1 MGLFSIFSKN
11 KQESTAQD
19 SGRFSR
25 DDDYG
30 QQARSKRASYANEAG
45 AGGSRRSR
53 SGGDPML
60 PEKKRARR
68 RLVGAIALA
77 LAAAVGLPM
86 LLDSEPRPLAGDIA
100 IQIPSKEKAPAL
112 PMPSSPVPAA
122 ESVDQ
127 GEEIIAPPP
136 LAPTQAQVQAPATG
150 VATAPPVKTLEPA
163 QVVTDD
169 GPLRTEPEIK
179 MAQEAKA
186 PERKPEP
193 KVAERKPEVKP
204 DTKPEPK
211 PERKVAEK
219 PAEKPADKAPEK
231 PAPKKAEEKAAAPR
245 PKDAEAARAL
255 ALLEGKPVAKAAD
268 KPEAAQRFVVQVA
281 ALASEEKVAELQARL
296 RAAGVSAHTRKSG
309 ELIRV
314 QVGPFGSREEAEK
327 ARARLGAQG
336 FSGFLVPV

>member
-25 DDDYG
+25 DDDNLAER
-30 QQARSKRASYANEAG
+30 ARAKRAAYAGEA
-45 AGGSRRSR
+45 ASASRRSR

-86 LLDSEPRPLAGDIA
+86 LLDSEPRPLVGDIA
-100 IQIPSKEKAPAL
+100 IDIPSKDKAAAL
-112 PMPSSPVPAA
+112 PVPSNPVPAA
-122 ESVDQ
+122 DSVDQ
-127 GEEIIAPPP
+127 NEEIVES
-136 LAPTQAQVQAPATG
+136 PTPAPATAP
-150 VATAPPVKTLEPA
+150 VPAARPAVTPPPVKTA
-163 QVVTDD
+163 
-169 GPLRTEPEIK
+169 
-179 MAQEAKA
+179 EAPKFDPKELVYA
-186 PERKPEP
+186 EPERKPEP
-193 KVAERKPEVKP
+193 KPEHKPEVKKP
-204 DTKPEPK
+204 EPKPVEHKPEPK
-211 PERKVAEK
+211 PE
-219 PAEKPADKAPEK
+219 
-231 PAPKKAEEKAAAPR
+231 PKKPEPKPEPKKPEPKKTEDKPR
-245 PKDAEAARAL
+245 AKDQEAARAL
-255 ALLEGKPVAKAAD
+255 ALLEGKPAEKAEKPAAD
-268 KPEAAQRFVVQVA
+268 KPEASQRFVVQVA
-281 ALASEEKVAELQARL
+281 ALASQEKVAELQARL

-327 ARARLGAQG
+327 ARAKLSSQG

>member
-11 KQESTAQD
+11 KQENTAQD

-25 DDDYG
+25 DDDNLAER
-30 QQARSKRASYANEAG
+30 ARAKRAAYAGEA
-45 AGGSRRSR
+45 ASASRRSR

-86 LLDSEPRPLAGDIA
+86 LLDSEPRPLVGDIA
-100 IQIPSKEKAPAL
+100 IDIPSKDKAPAL
-112 PMPSSPVPAA
+112 PVPASPVPAA
-122 ESVDQ
+122 DSVDQ
-127 GEEIIAPPP
+127 GEEIVDP
-136 LAPTQAQVQAPATG
+136 APAP
-150 VATAPPVKTLEPA
+150 VPAAATPAEKPAATPPV
-163 QVVTDD
+163 
-169 GPLRTEPEIK
+169 R
-179 MAQEAKA
+179 MAEAPKFDPKELVYA
-186 PERKPEP
+186 EPERKSEP
-193 KVAERKPEVKP
+193 
-204 DTKPEPK
+204 KPEPK
-211 PERKVAEK
+211 PEPKK
-219 PAEKPADKAPEK
+219 PEPKPVEHKPE
-231 PAPKKAEEKAAAPR
+231 PKKAEPKAEPKPEPKKPEPKKAEDKPR
-245 PKDAEAARAL
+245 AKDQEAARAL
-255 ALLEGKPVAKAAD
+255 ALLEGKPAD
-268 KPEAAQRFVVQVA
+268 KAEKPSKPDAAQRFVVQVA

-327 ARARLGAQG
+327 ARAKLGAQG

>member
-11 KQESTAQD
+11 KQESSAQD

-25 DDDYG
+25 DDDNLAER
-30 QQARSKRASYANEAG
+30 ARAKRAAYAGEA
-45 AGGSRRSR
+45 AAASRRSR

-86 LLDSEPRPLAGDIA
+86 LLDSEPRPLVGDIA
-100 IQIPSKEKAPAL
+100 IQIPSKDKAPAL
-112 PMPSSPVPAA
+112 PMPSAPVPAA

-127 GEEIIAPPP
+127 GEEIVEP
-136 LAPTQAQVQAPATG
+136 APAARTQEPP
-150 VATAPPVKTLEPA
+150 VALPPPVKTVEVAKAEPA
-163 QVVTDD
+163 E
-169 GPLRTEPEIK
+169 PARAEPEHK
-179 MAQEAKA
+179 
-186 PERKPEP
+186 PEPKKPEPKPEP
-193 KVAERKPEVKP
+193 KVAEH
-204 DTKPEPK
+204 KPEPK
-211 PERKVAEK
+211 KPEPKVAEK
-219 PAEKPADKAPEK
+219 PTEK
-231 PAPKKAEEKAAAPR
+231 PAPKKAEDKPLPPR
-245 PKDAEAARAL
+245 AKDEDAARAL
-255 ALLEGKPVAKAAD
+255 ALLEGKAAAKPAEKAAEKPAA
-268 KPEAAQRFVVQVA
+268 KPEASQRFVVQVA
-281 ALASEEKVAELQARL
+281 ALASEDKVAELQARL

-327 ARARLGAQG
+327 ARAKLGAQG

>member
-11 KQESTAQD
+11 KQESSAQD

-25 DDDYG
+25 DDDNLAER
-30 QQARSKRASYANEAG
+30 ARAKRAAYAGEA
-45 AGGSRRSR
+45 AAASRRSR

-86 LLDSEPRPLAGDIA
+86 LLDSEPRPLVGDIA
-100 IQIPSKEKAPAL
+100 IQIPAKDKAPAL
-112 PMPSSPVPAA
+112 PVPSDPVPAA

-127 GEEIIAPPP
+127 GEEIVEAPP
-136 LAPTQAQVQAPATG
+136 APAP
-150 VATAPPVKTLEPA
+150 AALPPPVKTVEVAKADPREP
-163 QVVTDD
+163 V
-169 GPLRTEPEIK
+169 RIEPEPK
-179 MAQEAKA
+179 
-186 PERKPEP
+186 PEPKKPEPKKPEPKPAEHKSEPKKPEP
-193 KVAERKPEVKP
+193 KVAEKPV
-204 DTKPEPK
+204 
-211 PERKVAEK
+211 
-219 PAEKPADKAPEK
+219 EK
-231 PAPKKAEEKAAAPR
+231 PAPKKAEDKPLPARA
-245 PKDAEAARAL
+245 KDEDAARAL
-255 ALLEGKPVAKAAD
+255 ALLEGKSAAKPAEKPVEKWAN

-281 ALASEEKVAELQARL
+281 ALASQEKVEELQARL

-327 ARARLGAQG
+327 ARAKLGAQG

>member
-25 DDDYG
+25 DDDNLAER
-30 QQARSKRASYANEAG
+30 ARAKRAAYAGEA
-45 AGGSRRSR
+45 ASASRRSR

-86 LLDSEPRPLAGDIA
+86 LLDSEPRPLVGDIA
-100 IQIPSKEKAPAL
+100 IDIPSKDKVAAL
-112 PMPSSPVPAA
+112 PVPSNPVPAA
-122 ESVDQ
+122 DSVDQ
-127 GEEIIAPPP
+127 NEEIVESPTPAPAPAPVPAAGPAVTPPP
-136 LAPTQAQVQAPATG
+136 LKTAEAPKFDPKELVYA
-150 VATAPPVKTLEPA
+150 E
-163 QVVTDD
+163 
-169 GPLRTEPEIK
+169 
-179 MAQEAKA
+179 

-193 KVAERKPEVKP
+193 KPEHKPEVKKP
-204 DTKPEPK
+204 EPKPVEHKPEPK
-211 PERKVAEK
+211 PE
-219 PAEKPADKAPEK
+219 
-231 PAPKKAEEKAAAPR
+231 PKKPEPKPEPKKPEPKKTEDKPR
-245 PKDAEAARAL
+245 AKDQDAARAL
-255 ALLEGKPVAKAAD
+255 ALLEGKPADKAEKPAAD
-268 KPEAAQRFVVQVA
+268 KQEASQRFVVQVA
-281 ALASEEKVAELQARL
+281 ALASQEKVAELQARL

-327 ARARLGAQG
+327 ARAKLSSQG

>member
-25 DDDYG
+25 DDDNL
-30 QQARSKRASYANEAG
+30 AKRARAKRAAYAGEA
-45 AGGSRRSR
+45 ASASRRSR

-86 LLDSEPRPLAGDIA
+86 LLDSEPRPLVGDIA
-100 IQIPSKEKAPAL
+100 IDIPAKDKAPAL
-112 PMPSSPVPAA
+112 PVPSSPVPAA
-122 ESVDQ
+122 DSVD
-127 GEEIIAPPP
+127 GDEEIIDPPAPP
-136 LAPTQAQVQAPATG
+136 AATQGTTPA
-150 VATAPPVKTLEPA
+150 ATPPV
-163 QVVTDD
+163 
-169 GPLRTEPEIK
+169 RT
-179 MAQEAKA
+179 AEA
-186 PERKPEP
+186 P
-193 KVAERKPEVKP
+193 KFDPKELVYAERKPESKP
-204 DTKPEPK
+204 EHKPEPK
-211 PERKVAEK
+211 PEPK
-219 PAEKPADKAPEK
+219 PETKKPEPKPEHKPEPKKPEPKPEPKLAEK
-231 PAPKKAEEKAAAPR
+231 PAPKKAEEKPR
-245 PKDAEAARAL
+245 AKDDDAARAL
-255 ALLEGKPVAKAAD
+255 ALLEGKPAAKAEKPAAD
-268 KPEAAQRFVVQVA
+268 KPTAKPDSAQRFVVQVA
-281 ALASEEKVAELQARL
+281 ALASQEKVTELQARL

-327 ARARLGAQG
+327 ARARLSAQG

>member
-25 DDDYG
+25 DDDNLAER
-30 QQARSKRASYANEAG
+30 ARAKRAAYAGEA
-45 AGGSRRSR
+45 AAASRRSR

-86 LLDSEPRPLAGDIA
+86 LLDSEPRPLVGDIA
-100 IQIPSKEKAPAL
+100 IQIPAKDKAPPL
-112 PMPSSPVPAA
+112 PVPSDPVPAA

-127 GEEIIAPPP
+127 DEEIVEAPPVTP
-136 LAPTQAQVQAPATG
+136 PGARTQAPA
-150 VATAPPVKTLEPA
+150 AMPPPVKTVEVAKAEPKEP
-163 QVVTDD
+163 V
-169 GPLRTEPEIK
+169 RTEPAHK
-179 MAQEAKA
+179 
-186 PERKPEP
+186 PESKPEPKPEPKKPEP
-193 KVAERKPEVKP
+193 KVAEH
-204 DTKPEPK
+204 KPEPK
-211 PERKVAEK
+211 KPEPKVAEK
-219 PAEKPADKAPEK
+219 PVEK
-231 PAPKKAEEKAAAPR
+231 PAPKKVEDKPLPARA
-245 PKDAEAARAL
+245 KDEDAARAL
-255 ALLEGKPVAKAAD
+255 ALLEGKAAAKPAE
-268 KPEAAQRFVVQVA
+268 KPEAHQRFVVQVA
-281 ALASEEKVAELQARL
+281 ALASEEKVAELQTRL

-327 ARARLGAQG
+327 ARAKLGAQG
-336 FSGFLVPV
+336 FSGFLVPM

>member
-25 DDDYG
+25 DDDNLAER
-30 QQARSKRASYANEAG
+30 ARAKRAAYAGEA
-45 AGGSRRSR
+45 ASASRRSR

-86 LLDSEPRPLAGDIA
+86 LLDSEPRPLVGDIA
-100 IQIPSKEKAPAL
+100 IDIPSKEKAPAL
-112 PMPSSPVPAA
+112 PVPSNPVPAA

-127 GEEIIAPPP
+127 DEEIIAPPP
-136 LAPTQAQVQAPATG
+136 EASTPAARQPAT
-150 VATAPPVKTLEPA
+150 P
-163 QVVTDD
+163 
-169 GPLRTEPEIK
+169 PLRT
-179 MAQEAKA
+179 AEAPRVDPKELVYA
-186 PERKPEP
+186 EPERKPEP
-193 KVAERKPEVKP
+193 RPEAKKPEPKP
-204 DTKPEPK
+204 AEHKPEPK
-211 PERKVAEK
+211 PEAKK
-219 PAEKPADKAPEK
+219 PEAKKPE
-231 PAPKKAEEKAAAPR
+231 PKKAEEKPR
-245 PKDAEAARAL
+245 AKDQEAARAL
-255 ALLEGKPVAKAAD
+255 ALLEGKPAD
-268 KPEAAQRFVVQVA
+268 KPASRPESKPENKQENKPDAAQRFVVQVA
-281 ALASEEKVAELQARL
+281 ALASQDKVTELQARL

-314 QVGPFGSREEAEK
+314 QVGPFNSREEAEK

>member
-11 KQESTAQD
+11 KQESSAQD

-25 DDDYG
+25 DDDNLAER
-30 QQARSKRASYANEAG
+30 ARAKRAAYAGEA
-45 AGGSRRSR
+45 AAASRRSR

-86 LLDSEPRPLAGDIA
+86 LLDSEPRPLVGDIA
-100 IQIPSKEKAPAL
+100 IQIPAKDKAPAL
-112 PMPSSPVPAA
+112 PVPSDPVPAA

-127 GEEIIAPPP
+127 GEEIVEAPP
-136 LAPTQAQVQAPATG
+136 APAP
-150 VATAPPVKTLEPA
+150 AAPAALPPPVKTVE
-163 QVVTDD
+163 V
-169 GPLRTEPEIK
+169 
-179 MAQEAKA
+179 AKA
-186 PERKPEP
+186 EPKEPVRIESEPKPEPKKPEPKKSEPKPAEHKPEPKKPEP
-193 KVAERKPEVKP
+193 KVAEKPV
-204 DTKPEPK
+204 
-211 PERKVAEK
+211 
-219 PAEKPADKAPEK
+219 EK
-231 PAPKKAEEKAAAPR
+231 PAPKKVEDKPLPSRA
-245 PKDAEAARAL
+245 KDEDAARAL
-255 ALLEGKPVAKAAD
+255 ALLEGKSAAKPAEKPAEKPVA

-281 ALASEEKVAELQARL
+281 ALASQEKVEELQARL

-327 ARARLGAQG
+327 ARAKLGAQG

>member
-19 SGRFSR
+19 SGHFSR
-25 DDDYG
+25 DDDNLAER
-30 QQARSKRASYANEAG
+30 ARAKRAAYAGEA
-45 AGGSRRSR
+45 ASASRRSR

-86 LLDSEPRPLAGDIA
+86 LLDSEPRPLVGDIA
-100 IQIPSKEKAPAL
+100 IDIPAKDKAPAL
-112 PMPSSPVPAA
+112 PVPPSPVPAA
-122 ESVDQ
+122 DSVDQ
-127 GEEIIAPPP
+127 DEEIIDPPAPPASTQGTTQGTTQAAPPP
-136 LAPTQAQVQAPATG
+136 VRTAQAPKFDPKELVYA
-150 VATAPPVKTLEPA
+150 E
-163 QVVTDD
+163 
-169 GPLRTEPEIK
+169 
-179 MAQEAKA
+179 

-193 KVAERKPEVKP
+193 KHEA
-204 DTKPEPK
+204 KPEPK
-211 PERKVAEK
+211 PEPKKPEPKPVEHKPEPKKPEAKPEPKKPEPKKPEEK
-219 PAEKPADKAPEK
+219 PRA
-231 PAPKKAEEKAAAPR
+231 
-245 PKDAEAARAL
+245 KDQDAARAL
-255 ALLEGKPVAKAAD
+255 ALLEGKPADKAEKPAAA
-268 KPEAAQRFVVQVA
+268 KPEASQRFVVQVA
-281 ALASEEKVAELQARL
+281 ALASQDKVAELQARL

-327 ARARLGAQG
+327 ARARLSAQG

>member
-19 SGRFSR
+19 SGHFSR
-25 DDDYG
+25 DDDNLAER
-30 QQARSKRASYANEAG
+30 ARAKRAAYAGEA
-45 AGGSRRSR
+45 AASSRRSR

-86 LLDSEPRPLAGDIA
+86 LLDSEPRPLVGDIA
-100 IQIPSKEKAPAL
+100 IDIPAKDKAPAL
-112 PMPSSPVPAA
+112 PVPSSPVPAA
-122 ESVDQ
+122 DSVDQ
-127 GEEIIAPPP
+127 DEEIIDPPAPP
-136 LAPTQAQVQAPATG
+136 ASTQGATQG
-150 VATAPPVKTLEPA
+150 ATQGTTQMPPPVKTA
-163 QVVTDD
+163 QAPKFDPKELVYA
-169 GPLRTEPEIK
+169 E
-179 MAQEAKA
+179 

-193 KVAERKPEVKP
+193 KHEPKPEPKKAEPKP
-204 DTKPEPK
+204 VEHKPEPKKPEPK
-211 PERKVAEK
+211 PEPKVAEK
-219 PAEKPADKAPEK
+219 PV
-231 PAPKKAEEKAAAPR
+231 PKKAEEKPR
-245 PKDAEAARAL
+245 ARDEEAARAL
-255 ALLEGKPVAKAAD
+255 ALLEGKPAAKAEKPAAD

-281 ALASEEKVAELQARL
+281 ALASQEKVAELQAKL

-327 ARARLGAQG
+327 ARARLSSQG

>member
-25 DDDYG
+25 DDDNLAER
-30 QQARSKRASYANEAG
+30 ARAKRAAYAGEA
-45 AGGSRRSR
+45 AAASRRSR

-86 LLDSEPRPLAGDIA
+86 LLDSEPRPLVGDIA
-100 IQIPSKEKAPAL
+100 IQIPAKDKAPAL
-112 PMPSSPVPAA
+112 PMPSDPVPAA

-127 GEEIIAPPP
+127 GEEIVEAPPVTP
-136 LAPTQAQVQAPATG
+136 PGARAQEAPA
-150 VATAPPVKTLEPA
+150 VMPPPVKTVEVAKAEPKE
-163 QVVTDD
+163 
-169 GPLRTEPEIK
+169 PMRTEPVHKLESK
-179 MAQEAKA
+179 
-186 PERKPEP
+186 PEPKPEPKKPEPRVAEHKPEPKKPEP
-193 KVAERKPEVKP
+193 KVAEKPV
-204 DTKPEPK
+204 
-211 PERKVAEK
+211 
-219 PAEKPADKAPEK
+219 EK
-231 PAPKKAEEKAAAPR
+231 PAPKKVEDKPLPPR
-245 PKDAEAARAL
+245 AKDEDAARAL
-255 ALLEGKPVAKAAD
+255 ALLEGKAAAKPVE
-268 KPEAAQRFVVQVA
+268 KPEANQRFVVQVA
-281 ALASEEKVAELQARL
+281 ALASQEKVSELQNRL

-327 ARARLGAQG
+327 ARAKLGAQG
-336 FSGFLVPV
+336 FSGFLVPM

>member
-11 KQESTAQD
+11 KQDSTAQD

-25 DDDYG
+25 DDDDYG
-30 QQARSKRASYANEAG
+30 QQARAKRASHANEAG

-112 PMPSSPVPAA
+112 PMPSTPVAA
-122 ESVDQ
+122 ADSVDQ
-127 GEEIIAPPP
+127 DEEIIAPVPEP
-136 LAPTQAQVQAPATG
+136 APA
-150 VATAPPVKTLEPA
+150 VVKAVEPA
-163 QVVTDD
+163 KMITDD
-169 GPLRTEPEIK
+169 EPEV
-179 MAQEAKA
+179 EKA
-186 PERKPEP
+186 APEPKPVERKPES
-193 KVAERKPEVKP
+193 KPEA
-204 DTKPEPK
+204 KPEPK

-219 PAEKPADKAPEK
+219 PVDK
-231 PAPKKAEEKAAAPR
+231 PAPKKPEEKPAAPR
-245 PKDAEAARAL
+245 TKDADAARAL
-255 ALLEGKPVAKAAD
+255 ALLEGKPAAKPAAKPAEAEK
-268 KPEAAQRFVVQVA
+268 KPEAAQRYVVQVA
-281 ALASEEKVAELQARL
+281 ALATEEKVAELQSRL
-296 RAAGVSAHTRKSG
+296 RAAGVSSTTRKAG
-309 ELIRV
+309 ALIKV

-327 ARARLGAQG
+327 TRAKLSGLGIG
-336 FSGFLVPV
+336 GFLVPV